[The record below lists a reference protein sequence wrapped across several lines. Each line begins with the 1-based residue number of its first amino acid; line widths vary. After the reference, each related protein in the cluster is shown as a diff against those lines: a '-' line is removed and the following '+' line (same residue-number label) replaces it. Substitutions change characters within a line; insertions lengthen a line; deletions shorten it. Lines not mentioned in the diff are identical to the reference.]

1 MEDDS
6 TPRRRFALVTG
17 WALFLFTNAGLEL
30 PSPLKVTI
38 FGVELLVT
46 TPQIFIWGLFFTT
59 LYAFLRYFY
68 YDTVLKETPM
78 KTRRLL
84 LEGKR
89 PLPLQRELSEPEI
102 ANVMKRY
109 YYGLEKEK
117 NWKIEYTVGY
127 FQHVNIMNVPWR
139 IKLICWVENLDY
151 RFPLIISGLAMV
163 WFIGNV
169 LTAWISAVVHQL

>member
-109 YYGLEKEK
+109 YYGLEK
-117 NWKIEYTVGY
+117 
-127 FQHVNIMNVPWR
+127 
-139 IKLICWVENLDY
+139 
-151 RFPLIISGLAMV
+151 
-163 WFIGNV
+163 
-169 LTAWISAVVHQL
+169 